1 MKHFMTHK
9 DNMPAHEP
17 GYGQFSLGHFFLL
30 LLSTL
35 LIFAFVVLYAHA
47 EAARK
52 IFLLRSIAFTLIFI
66 EAIKMIVIALSDVK
80 LSNYLPLEI
89 CSFGAYFIVLD
100 SIFVGNTIFPE
111 MLLTLFLPAALMAI
125 LVPTTSTLPILN
137 FYTIHQFLYHDLI
150 IAYIAARFL
159 CKEIPLTYSGVWIS
173 IVQILLLA
181 GIIYLIDVHF
191 DKNFMFLRDPYG
203 NPLLGF
209 IWKVCKGGFGYTLGL
224 VAFCILMIHVFY
236 LFFKLIAAFLL

>member
-1 MKHFMTHK
+1 
-9 DNMPAHEP
+9 MPAHEP

-52 IFLLRSIAFTLIFI
+52 IFLLRSIAFILIFI
-66 EAIKMIVIALSDVK
+66 EAVKMIVIAFSDVK

-137 FYTIHQFLYHDLI
+137 FYTIHQFVYHDLI
-150 IAYIAARFL
+150 IAYIKSDR
-159 CKEIPLTYSGVWIS
+159 S
-173 IVQILLLA
+173 
-181 GIIYLIDVHF
+181 
-191 DKNFMFLRDPYG
+191 
-203 NPLLGF
+203 
-209 IWKVCKGGFGYTLGL
+209 
-224 VAFCILMIHVFY
+224 HVV
-236 LFFKLIAAFLL
+236 L

>member
-66 EAIKMIVIALSDVK
+66 EAIKI
-80 LSNYLPLEI
+80 
-89 CSFGAYFIVLD
+89 LD

-236 LFFKLIAAFLL
+236 FFFKLIATFLL